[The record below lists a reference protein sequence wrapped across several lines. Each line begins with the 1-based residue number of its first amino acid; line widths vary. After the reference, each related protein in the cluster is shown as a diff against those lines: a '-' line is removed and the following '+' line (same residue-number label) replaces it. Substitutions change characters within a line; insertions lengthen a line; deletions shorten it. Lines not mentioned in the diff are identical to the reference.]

1 MNVTSLRRPANKPKR
16 PAWRAPGPAKV
27 PSWSARPPAQVVRR
41 TTRTTVVQVDDA
53 QLFAEE
59 APRAPPA
66 RVAAAPPPPPPPA
79 WSPGTPRAASPPP
92 PPFVHQGVVEWSPP
106 QPEDADDDIVW
117 ARPRPLP
124 RPAPAPVLQA
134 SDRAVR
140 EQQPPRSPL
149 EKLESLAAGDSDDS
163 DDESASMPRDSDD
176 ASSAASPPA
185 RPNVRDDAGP
195 ASPTTMEAVG
205 LLVEHAARLE
215 DEVRRRTGVL
225 EDEVIRLRTEGAA
238 QETAAL
244 RGELAE
250 LRAAILGAVRR
261 DPEPHDEIEKL
272 RNEVAELR
280 ASARLPPE
288 DLGDALAAVTRAA
301 VDKVAAVRNQVAD
314 RHWVPEDA
322 AAPTGVEQASADRHR
337 AQDDDAAERTGVEQ
351 APVGDAT
358 GRGPL
363 GAADDGRRPRL
374 LVPHGDARDDVGAAR
389 ASHRAGGRGGGAG
402 GDGPRARRAGRP
414 DRRARG
420 EAGGSTTRRCP
431 GARFYGAAGGRL
443 GAADGAD
450 GRRLLVP
457 YRDARDDVGAA
468 RARGCADACSA
479 TRRRAG
485 ARLPRRRPSLPRRPR
500 LPRSPCLR
508 RAASRRSSSCARR
521 SRASARCWTART
533 PPPRR
538 RGPTTP
544 SWRASS
550 ATSSAR

>member
-1 MNVTSLRRPANKPKR
+1 MNVTSLRRPANKPRR

-66 RVAAAPPPPPPPA
+66 RVAAAPPPPPPA

-106 QPEDADDDIVW
+106 RPEDADDDIVW

-149 EKLESLAAGDSDDS
+149 ERLESLAADGSDDS

-185 RPNVRDDAGP
+185 RTLRDDAGP

-261 DPEPHDEIEKL
+261 DPEPHDEIERL
-272 RNEVAELR
+272 RDEVAELR

-322 AAPTGVEQASADRHR
+322 AAPTRVEQTSA
-337 AQDDDAAERTGVEQ
+337 EVSV
-351 APVGDAT
+351 APA
-358 GRGPL
+358 P
-363 GAADDGRRPRL
+363 DDGEAEEPTQIPDVAEKTRFSHAIYHITPEEMCVLVEKLDTMCPDAIDKTTKEEIEISIDMIDAHTFRELDRYVRECLAKKNSRL
-374 LVPHGDARDDVGAAR
+374 YGHLY
-389 ASHRAGGRGGGAG
+389 
-402 GDGPRARRAGRP
+402 GPKG
-414 DRRARG
+414 
-420 EAGGSTTRRCP
+420 TTANP
-431 GARFYGAAGGRL
+431 L
-443 GAADGAD
+443 DMMQ
-450 GRRLLVP
+450 
-457 YRDARDDVGAA
+457 
-468 RARGCADACSA
+468 
-479 TRRRAG
+479 
-485 ARLPRRRPSLPRRPR
+485 
-500 LPRSPCLR
+500 
-508 RAASRRSSSCARR
+508 
-521 SRASARCWTART
+521 
-533 PPPRR
+533 
-538 RGPTTP
+538 
-544 SWRASS
+544 
-550 ATSSAR
+550 